1 MEVRC
6 DEGVAIRIGP
16 EPGVVGREAGG
27 EASAGDRTGQPSS
40 GERTN
45 RSADAVCQ
53 AEGDVAAC
61 VSASMRSAPRGQRP
75 WHVRT
80 LLAREPEISRSTTG
94 LGPSGPRREG
104 DEPKPAMHEREKS
117 DPAIVATK
125 PANAPARAEAERVGA
140 KGGGQGERA
149 RGRRAPDTEPA
160 RRVPRP
166 GPRAASRTLR
176 RQHPRWEPDALIG
189 PVRFCAGA
197 RPVMGVPTPIANYTV
212 VAPSRA
218 QLKDSSNNN

>member
-6 DEGVAIRIGP
+6 DEGVATRIGP
-16 EPGVVGREAGG
+16 EPSVVGREAGG
-27 EASAGDRTGQPSS
+27 EASAGDRTGQPLSR
-40 GERTN
+40 ERYN

-75 WHVRT
+75 WHVRR
-80 LLAREPEISRSTTG
+80 LLARREIARSTTG

-117 DPAIVATK
+117 DPAMSCDEAGER
-125 PANAPARAEAERVGA
+125 ARASGSGAGRA
-140 KGGGQGERA
+140 KGGGQGERGT
-149 RGRRAPDTEPA
+149 GRHAPDTEPA

-189 PVRFCAGA
+189 PVRFCAG
-197 RPVMGVPTPIANYTV
+197 G
-212 VAPSRA
+212 A
-218 QLKDSSNNN
+218 Q